1 MNAFFKDIHFGNF
14 VASEYGLIPVSFD
27 TNFDE
32 ELDLAMGSES
42 DEEYIGRHTIP
53 LDYGSNHQGKLEF
66 TITFMKNTCG
76 HNMDLEFSTFEI
88 RSILRKLTGN
98 QYYKDLYFIDD
109 SLHFDE
115 RIHYRVKV
123 TDIFAN
129 KVAGKIIGIKVT
141 FQNESFWSYTDENN
155 ISMILKSNQKFIFYN
170 NSDELH
176 DYLFPK
182 VEISDINGEISIINI
197 SDNNRKTI
205 ISNIEQNEK
214 IILDSKH
221 DIISS
226 SIPDKNIVNN
236 FNLKWIRFIPG
247 KNEMT
252 VSSDCKI
259 KITYQLLRK
268 VVF

>member
-1 MNAFFKDIHFGNF
+1 MNAFFKDIQFGNF
-14 VASEYGLIPVSFD
+14 MASEYGLIPVSFD
-27 TNFDE
+27 TNFNE

-76 HNMDLEFSTFEI
+76 HDVDLEFSTLEI

-109 SLHFDE
+109 SLHYDE
-115 RIHYRVKV
+115 RVHYRVKV
-123 TDIFAN
+123 TETFAN
-129 KVAGKIIGIKVT
+129 KVAGKIIGIKIT
-141 FQNESFWSYTDENN
+141 FQNESFWGYTDDNS
-155 ISMILKSNQKFIFYN
+155 ISMTLKANQRFFFYN

-176 DYLFPK
+176 NYLLP
-182 VEISDINGEISIINI
+182 VIELSGVTGEISIKNI
-197 SDNNRKTI
+197 SDNNRETFI
-205 ISNIEQNEK
+205 ENIEPNEK
-214 IILDSKH
+214 IILDAKH
-221 DIISS
+221 EIITS
-226 SIPDKNIVNN
+226 SIPGKNIVND
-236 FNLKWIRFIPG
+236 FNLKWIKFIPG

>member
-1 MNAFFKDIHFGNF
+1 MNAFFKDIQFGNF
-14 VASEYGLIPVSFD
+14 IASEYGLIPVSFD

-76 HNMDLEFSTFEI
+76 HNVDLEFSSFEI
-88 RSILRKLTGN
+88 RSILRELTGN

-115 RIHYRVKV
+115 RIHYKVKV
-123 TDIFAN
+123 TETFAN

-141 FQNESFWSYTDENN
+141 FQNESFWGYTDDNS
-155 ISMILKSNQKFIFYN
+155 ISMILKANQRFFFYN

-176 DYLFPK
+176 SYLLP
-182 VEISDINGEISIINI
+182 VIELSDVTGEISIINI
-197 SDNNRKTI
+197 SDNNRETI
-205 ISNIEQNEK
+205 IEKIEPNEK
-214 IILDSKH
+214 IILDAKH
-221 DIISS
+221 EIITS
-226 SIPDKNIVNN
+226 SIPGRNIVND
-236 FNLKWIRFIPG
+236 FNLKWIKFIPG
-247 KNEMT
+247 KNEMA
-252 VSSDCKI
+252 VSSDCKM